1 MELNLYLLLALL
13 IALLVI
19 GYLLAKLHRVR
30 GQLSLIKDALA
41 DIKNGNLNRRVL
53 ARESDL
59 TKQICYDINEIAM
72 SSQSRLIQQKQS
84 EQAYK
89 RLMTS
94 LSHDVKTPLASLVG
108 YLEAV
113 ESKMVTGADQ
123 EEYIR
128 VAMEKAH
135 HLKDFVTALFE
146 WVKLDAGE
154 QIFHFEVCDLN
165 ELSRNIMADWVPL
178 LESHDLTYEIEIP
191 ETEYMTRVDP
201 TAYTRILNNL
211 LQNILTHSGARQVTL
226 TVTETEQQAKIIVAD
241 NGKGISAADLPH
253 IFERMY
259 QCDHSRSAK
268 GNVKLGQH
276 LPSYFRKLCEITEL
290 FLKKLSLGKVMAR
303 FVFYTG
309 LVVGY
314 AGIAITALP
323 HRKRGNKYERLLDRN
338 KTTDKNLWRPGCCKK
353 Y

>member
-59 TKQICYDINEIAM
+59 TKQ
-72 SSQSRLIQQKQS
+72 
-84 EQAYK
+84 AYK

-113 ESKMVTGADQ
+113 ESKMVTGAEQ

-165 ELSRNIMADWVPL
+165 ELSRDIMADWVPL

-211 LQNILTHSGARQVTL
+211 LQNILTHSGAGQVTL
-226 TVTETEQQAKIIVAD
+226 TVTETEQQAKIMVAD

-268 GNVKLGQH
+268 GNGLG
-276 LPSYFRKLCEITEL
+276 LSIAKEL
-290 FLKKLSLGKVMAR
+290 VSVHKG
-303 FVFYTG
+303 T
-309 LVVGY
+309 
-314 AGIAITALP
+314 ITADSILEAGTTFTIILP
-323 HRKRGNKYERLLDRN
+323 KAL
-338 KTTDKNLWRPGCCKK
+338 
-353 Y
+353 

>member
-1 MELNLYLLLALL
+1 MDVNLYLLLALL
-13 IALLVI
+13 ATLLVI
-19 GYLLAKLHRVR
+19 AYLLTRLHRVR
-30 GQLSLIKDALA
+30 SQLSLIKDALM
-41 DIKNGNLNRRVL
+41 DIKSGNLNRRVL
-53 ARESDL
+53 VRESDM

-72 SSQSRLIQQKQS
+72 NSQSRLIQQKQS

-113 ESKMVTGADQ
+113 ESKMVTGAEQ

-128 VAMEKAH
+128 VAAEKAH
-135 HLKDFVTALFE
+135 HLKEFVTVLFE

-154 QIFHFEVCDLN
+154 QIFHFELCDLN

-191 ETEYMTRVDP
+191 ETEYMTRVDS

-211 LQNILTHSGARQVTL
+211 LQNILTHSVASQVSL
-226 TVTETEQQAKIIVAD
+226 TVTETEQQAKIVVAD
-241 NGKGISAADLPH
+241 NGKGISASDLPH

-259 QCDHSRSAK
+259 QCDHSRAAK
-268 GNVKLGQH
+268 GNGLG
-276 LPSYFRKLCEITEL
+276 LSIAKEL
-290 FLKKLSLGKVMAR
+290 VSIHKG
-303 FVFYTG
+303 T
-309 LVVGY
+309 
-314 AGIAITALP
+314 ITAASIPGAGTTFTIMLP
-323 HRKRGNKYERLLDRN
+323 KAL
-338 KTTDKNLWRPGCCKK
+338 
-353 Y
+353 

>member
-1 MELNLYLLLALL
+1 MDVNLYLLLALL
-13 IALLVI
+13 ATLLVI
-19 GYLLAKLHRVR
+19 AYLLTRLHRVR
-30 GQLSLIKDALA
+30 GQLSLIKDALM
-41 DIKNGNLNRRVL
+41 DIKSGTLNRRVL
-53 ARESDL
+53 VRESDM

-113 ESKMVTGADQ
+113 ESKMVTGAEQ

-128 VAMEKAH
+128 VAAEKAH
-135 HLKDFVTALFE
+135 HLKEFVTVLFA

-154 QIFHFEVCDLN
+154 QIFHFELCDLN

-191 ETEYMTRVDP
+191 ETEYMTRVDS

-211 LQNILTHSGARQVTL
+211 LQNILTHSVASQVSL
-226 TVTETEQQAKIIVAD
+226 TVTETEQQAKIVVAD
-241 NGKGISAADLPH
+241 NGKGISISDLPH

-259 QCDHSRSAK
+259 QCDHSRAAK
-268 GNVKLGQH
+268 GNGLG
-276 LPSYFRKLCEITEL
+276 LSIAKEL
-290 FLKKLSLGKVMAR
+290 VSVHKG
-303 FVFYTG
+303 T
-309 LVVGY
+309 
-314 AGIAITALP
+314 ITAASIPGAGTTFTIMLP
-323 HRKRGNKYERLLDRN
+323 KAL
-338 KTTDKNLWRPGCCKK
+338 
-353 Y
+353 

>member
-1 MELNLYLLLALL
+1 MAINLYLLLSLL
-13 IALLVI
+13 AALLVI
-19 GYLLAKLHRVR
+19 GYLLARLHRIQE
-30 GQLSLIKDALA
+30 QLSLIRDALT
-41 DIKNGNLNRRVL
+41 DIRAGNLNRRIL

-72 SSQSRLIQQKQS
+72 SSQSQLIQQKQS

-113 ESKMVTGADQ
+113 ESKMVMGAEQ

-128 VAMEKAH
+128 VAAEKAH
-135 HLKDFVTALFE
+135 HLKEFVTALFE

-154 QIFHFEVCDLN
+154 QIFHFELCDLN
-165 ELSRNIMADWVPL
+165 ELSRDIMADWVPL
-178 LESHDLTYEIEIP
+178 LESHGLTYEIEIP
-191 ETEYMTRVDP
+191 ETEFMTRVDF

-211 LQNILTHSGARQVTL
+211 LQNILTHSAASQVCL
-226 TVTETEQQAKIIVAD
+226 TVTETEEQAKITVTD
-241 NGKGISAADLPH
+241 NGKGIAASDLPH

-268 GNVKLGQH
+268 GNGLG
-276 LPSYFRKLCEITEL
+276 LSIAKEL
-290 FLKKLSLGKVMAR
+290 VSIHKG
-303 FVFYTG
+303 T
-309 LVVGY
+309 
-314 AGIAITALP
+314 ITAASIPGAGTTFTIILP
-323 HRKRGNKYERLLDRN
+323 KAL
-338 KTTDKNLWRPGCCKK
+338 
-353 Y
+353 

>member
-1 MELNLYLLLALL
+1 MDVNLYLLLALL
-13 IALLVI
+13 ATLLVI
-19 GYLLAKLHRVR
+19 AYLLTRLHRVR
-30 GQLSLIKDALA
+30 GQLSLIKDALM
-41 DIKNGNLNRRVL
+41 DIKSGNLNRRVL
-53 ARESDL
+53 VRESDM

-108 YLEAV
+108 FLEAV
-113 ESKMVTGADQ
+113 ESKMVTGAEQ

-128 VAMEKAH
+128 VAAEKAH
-135 HLKDFVTALFE
+135 HLKEFVTVLFE

-154 QIFHFEVCDLN
+154 QIFHFELCDLN

-191 ETEYMTRVDP
+191 ETEYMTRVDS

-211 LQNILTHSGARQVTL
+211 LQNILTHSVASQVSL
-226 TVTETEQQAKIIVAD
+226 TVTETEQQAKIVVAD
-241 NGKGISAADLPH
+241 NGKGISISDLPH

-259 QCDHSRSAK
+259 QCDHSRAAK
-268 GNVKLGQH
+268 GNGLG
-276 LPSYFRKLCEITEL
+276 
-290 FLKKLSLGKVMAR
+290 LS
-303 FVFYTG
+303 
-309 LVVGY
+309 
-314 AGIAITALP
+314 IAKESVSVHKGTITAASIPGAGTTFTIMLP
-323 HRKRGNKYERLLDRN
+323 KAL
-338 KTTDKNLWRPGCCKK
+338 
-353 Y
+353 